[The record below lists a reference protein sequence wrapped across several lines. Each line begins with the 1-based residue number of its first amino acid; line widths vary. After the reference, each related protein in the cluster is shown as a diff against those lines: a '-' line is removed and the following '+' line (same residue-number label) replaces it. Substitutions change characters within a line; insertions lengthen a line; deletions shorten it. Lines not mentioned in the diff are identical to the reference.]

1 MVWKAYIGYN
11 WVADSTVDM
20 QLLTCRV
27 DSASARG
34 GACRWWSLVFHACG
48 RVPAVHTCGEGKAG
62 LGGHWGGRPVLGVIW
77 PTVMRRFE
85 SDVENAAQDHA
96 EVQIGAMTWYQGN
109 PSMPD
114 AAAAERGLVRDH
126 GPQDWTSSPPRGV
139 LSPRIAGQDFSE
151 CRRPE
156 VGAGQRRD
164 AVSVHLATLY
174 HHLPLSIPTAH
185 ICTTYPY
192 HLPSSLPP
200 TPIPTFLPPLPIS
213 RPGLLVC
220 NHCERVLTACE

>member
-1 MVWKAYIGYN
+1 MVVVG
-11 WVADSTVDM
+11 VS
-20 QLLTCRV
+20 RV
-27 DSASARG
+27 WTRSRG
-34 GACRWWSLVFHACG
+34 SYLWRRQGW
-48 RVPAVHTCGEGKAG
+48 AG
-62 LGGHWGGRPVLGVIW
+62 GTLGGRPVLGVIW

-174 HHLPLSIPTAH
+174 RRAPRGRRPARRPRAFASREPKI
-185 ICTTYPY
+185 YPA
-192 HLPSSLPP
+192 PSE
-200 TPIPTFLPPLPIS
+200 S
-213 RPGLLVC
+213 RRLEIVG
-220 NHCERVLTACE
+220 R

>member
-1 MVWKAYIGYN
+1 MVVVG
-11 WVADSTVDM
+11 VS
-20 QLLTCRV
+20 RV
-27 DSASARG
+27 WTRSRG
-34 GACRWWSLVFHACG
+34 SYLWRRQGW
-48 RVPAVHTCGEGKAG
+48 AVGT
-62 LGGHWGGRPVLGVIW
+62 LGGRPVLGVIW

-200 TPIPTFLPPLPIS
+200 TPIPTFLPPTNFPA
-213 RPGLLVC
+213 G
-220 NHCERVLTACE
+220 TACLQPLRASADGVRVRRP